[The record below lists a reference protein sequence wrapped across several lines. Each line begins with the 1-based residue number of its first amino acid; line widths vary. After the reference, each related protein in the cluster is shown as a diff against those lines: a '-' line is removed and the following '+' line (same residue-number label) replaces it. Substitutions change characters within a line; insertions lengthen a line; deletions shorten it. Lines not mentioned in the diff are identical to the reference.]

1 MGIPI
6 KPVYDVLSWITR
18 KQKKQFYPV
27 TTAKAVVI
35 NEYNQN
41 LTNINNIKN
50 AEIVS
55 LTDYLDIINKA
66 KSGEVSIGG
75 RSFLVDGTYLDY
87 NKDGLL
93 SVADLT
99 YYNNLARTYNNNP
112 DANAELKDVLD
123 VNKDGVVNQEDSD
136 ILVENITESAETVD
150 VVSIY
155 YYPTD
160 DINDVQ
166 RIELK
171 NGDFVYDTITNTLYS
186 FVWNGSSKYRLQYL
200 PTMNIT
206 LRGAY
211 YDVDGILQLN
221 TVTVGSRENPA
232 WAIDANLN
240 AVKFALSKGMV
251 IQLKMVDEDGSII
264 LFALSGYS
272 TSETTTKLSFTSII
286 NLSNS
291 QGYTVNNAANITLT
305 WDPSLTV
312 SGAMNITAPPIH
324 FELSEGQ
331 DDKTEESEYVGWTLT
346 AADYNNY
353 YRFNVT
359 SPISVIYRR
368 SIVGT
373 AYVTTY
379 NISEVSR
386 RQYRQSGQPGTKYE
400 YTFIIPINTEDTS
413 TQQYYDLKATV
424 TLLNGI
430 SLESI
435 TLERIYKK

>member
-1 MGIPI
+1 MSIPI

-18 KQKKQFYPV
+18 KQKKQFYPI

-35 NEYNQN
+35 NEYNQD

-55 LTDYLDIINKA
+55 LTDYLDIVNKA
-66 KSGEVSIGG
+66 KTGEISIKG
-75 RSFLVDGTYLDY
+75 RSFLIDGTYLDY
-87 NKDGLL
+87 NRDGDL
-93 SVADLT
+93 SVSDLT
-99 YYNNLARTYNNNP
+99 FYNNLVETYKANP
-112 DANAELKDVLD
+112 TANAELLALLD
-123 VNKDGVVNQEDSD
+123 INKDGVVNDDDTTLLVNSIIEHNND
-136 ILVENITESAETVD
+136 ID

-155 YYPTD
+155 FYPTED
-160 DINDVQ
+160 VNDMQ
-166 RIELK
+166 TIELK

-211 YDVDGILQLN
+211 YDVNGVLQLN

-232 WAIDANLN
+232 WTIDANLN
-240 AVKFALSKGMV
+240 AVKFALSKGIV

-272 TSETTTKLSFTSII
+272 ISETTTKLSFTSIR
-286 NLSNS
+286 NLSNY

-305 WDPSLTV
+305 WNPSLTI

-331 DDKTEESEYVGWTLT
+331 DDDVEESEYVGWTLT

-353 YRFNVT
+353 FRFNIT

-368 SIVGT
+368 SIVGG

-386 RQYRQSGQPGTKYE
+386 RTYRQPGQSSTVE
-400 YTFIIPINTEDTS
+400 FTFIIPINTEDTS
-413 TQQYYDLKATV
+413 NQQYYDLKATV
-424 TLLNGI
+424 TLLNGT

-435 TLERIYKK
+435 TLERIYKD